1 MRFLHLFSVFKNN
14 IMNANAAARKRRAGG
29 ASFEPAPPTP
39 APQQQQNQ
47 QNKGLTIQQV
57 VVLVDQRL
65 TTLETFMRETKE
77 SNARQVPPTPVSNG
91 LDEEIVNQLTGEMNQ
106 RFELLATELGELKDI
121 VMKLQS
127 YTMDVNRTLL
137 EQKSVVPVSEPVS
150 STLNFSSPPTFD
162 YSTVYVGGSDL
173 NLHHE

>member
-1 MRFLHLFSVFKNN
+1 
-14 IMNANAAARKRRAGG
+14 MNSNAAARKRRAGG
-29 ASFEPAPPTP
+29 ANFDPSPPTP
-39 APQQQQNQ
+39 QQFPQNQ
-47 QNKGLTIQQV
+47 QNQTQNRGPGQGLTIQQV

-77 SNARQVPPTPVSNG
+77 KQVVQPVQQQSSQI
-91 LDEEIVNQLTGEMNQ
+91 DEEVIAQLNNDMNQ

-137 EQKSVVPVSEPVS
+137 EQKSIVPQSSES
-150 STLNFSSPPTFD
+150 GLPTFD
-162 YSTVYVGGSDL
+162 YSNVYTGVESNYSDL
-173 NLHHE
+173 NLSN

>member
-29 ASFEPAPPTP
+29 ASFEPAPPAP
-39 APQQQQNQ
+39 APQQQNQ

-65 TTLETFMRETKE
+65 TTLETFMKETKE
-77 SNARQVPPTPVSNG
+77 SNARQPQPTPVSNG

-137 EQKSVVPVSEPVS
+137 EQKSVVPVSESVS

>member
-29 ASFEPAPPTP
+29 ASFEPAPPAPAP
-39 APQQQQNQ
+39 APQQQ

-65 TTLETFMRETKE
+65 TTLETFMKETKE
-77 SNARQVPPTPVSNG
+77 SNMRQVPQTPVSNG

-137 EQKSVVPVSEPVS
+137 EQKSVVPVSEHVS

-162 YSTVYVGGSDL
+162 YSNVYVGGSDL

>member
-1 MRFLHLFSVFKNN
+1 MRFYDNISVDIDS

-29 ASFEPAPPTP
+29 ASFDPAPPTP
-39 APQQQQNQ
+39 QQQNIQ
-47 QNKGLTIQQV
+47 NQSQNQNKGLTIQQV

-77 SNARQVPPTPVSNG
+77 STGKQVNASTSSIDDEVIAQISN
-91 LDEEIVNQLTGEMNQ
+91 DMNQ
-106 RFELLATELGELKDI
+106 RFELLATELGELKDV

-137 EQKSVVPVSEPVS
+137 EQKSIVSSSNSEPAYNTTPS
-150 STLNFSSPPTFD
+150 FD
-162 YSTVYVGGSDL
+162 YSNVYVGSDMNL
-173 NLHHE
+173 N